1 MGLSER
7 FLLLEIVGCSER
19 PLPPNETSAPTRALN
34 DAPINTTPLAAAE
47 SEEEA
52 ISSLINTAVLATT
65 LLLSC
70 LNVLSNLASLLV
82 FAHWKKR
89 PVVQLLIFLC
99 AAETLFNLG
108 YSSLY
113 AHSRASLRCTRM
125 RTGSAQLMLHHS
137 SRMQVLAAAV
147 DHDVGPAAAAG
158 YLGDQTALRAAHA
171 AERADHQQA
180 RLAQAHCDV
189 SGPLVAWPVA
199 VDEMS
204 C

>member
-1 MGLSER
+1 M
-7 FLLLEIVGCSER
+7 
-19 PLPPNETSAPTRALN
+19 PPNVSSAPTSAPN
-34 DAPINTTPLAAAE
+34 DASMNTTPPANAAAA

-52 ISSLINTAVLATT
+52 SSSLMNTAVLTTT

-113 AHSRASLRCTRM
+113 AHAHSRASLLVLVHSTRALL
-125 RTGSAQLMLHHS
+125 AQLIAG
-137 SRMQVLAAAV
+137 SRCCS
-147 DHDVGPAAAAG
+147 
-158 YLGDQTALRAAHA
+158 R
-171 AERADHQQA
+171 
-180 RLAQAHCDV
+180 
-189 SGPLVAWPVA
+189 S
-199 VDEMS
+199 
-204 C
+204 